1 MKKIFTLFFIFFAS
15 LSLYAVPVKPEWRTH
30 RQSDGTLLQVM
41 MCGDEH
47 FHYYKT
53 LDNIPLTQGDNGDF
67 FYADVLGFQLSSTD
81 ILAHNPEQRTVKE
94 QSAIPHVDELKR
106 IMQNVGELRKYAP
119 RYNVS
124 QLQKSMRQQKTRSL
138 SDGSEKRGL
147 VVLVSFPD
155 RQFSSD
161 TATVVWNN
169 ILNQEG
175 YSENGAIGSVHDYF
189 MTQSNGLFNLKF
201 DVVGPVQLSESCYY
215 YGKNNPMNN
224 NDIDINMDE
233 LIVEAC
239 KAVDDSVDFSL
250 YDWDGDGKVEQ
261 VFFLYA
267 GWGEAVQG
275 ANSNLIWPHEYWLSA
290 YYDYPQGYV
299 LDGVVIDQ
307 YACGCEMDGREDV
320 SMKLSGLGIF
330 CHEFSHCLGLP
341 DFYTYTGLDILGEWD
356 LLAMGSYNNGGW
368 CPPNYTSYERE
379 FCGWQQPQVLEQPVS
394 IENMASLSDGGA
406 TYKIVNNAFST
417 HADEYYLLENR
428 QKTGWDAYVPG
439 HGLLVLHVDYDADS
453 WYQNTVNDTYSHP
466 RMTIIPANNVYLS
479 SKASG
484 FAYPY
489 LANDSLT
496 DNSFPPAKV
505 FNANASGKK
514 MSKPITK
521 IRETNGMIAFEF
533 MGGDVNAGI
542 GSVKYDASQWEG
554 HHADVFS
561 LSGARISSSP
571 HLLNSPSPHL
581 PNSSSPQIFIIKNK
595 KGKAIKIIK

>member
-1 MKKIFTLFFIFFAS
+1 MKKIFTLFFIFFVS

-53 LDNIPLTQGDNGDF
+53 LDNIPLIQGDNGDF
-67 FYADVLGFQLSSTD
+67 FYADVLGFGLSSTG
-81 ILAHNPEQRTVKE
+81 ILAHDPDRRTAKE
-94 QSAIPHVDELKR
+94 QAAIPSADEHKQ
-106 IMQNVGELRKYAP
+106 IMQKNIGELRKFAP
-119 RYNVS
+119 RYNA
-124 QLQKSMRQQKTRSL
+124 LQQQGNMRQHKTRAL

-147 VVLVSFPD
+147 VIMVSFPD
-155 RQFSSD
+155 RKFSSD

-201 DVVGPVQLSESCYY
+201 DIVGPVQLSQSCYY

-239 KAVDDSVDFSL
+239 KAIDDSVDFSK

-290 YYDYPQGYV
+290 YYDYPQGYA

-307 YACGCEMDGREDV
+307 YACGCEMEGREDV

-341 DFYTYTGLDILGEWD
+341 DFYTYTGVDILGEWD

-368 CPPNYTSYERE
+368 CPPNFTSYERE

-394 IENMASLSDGGA
+394 IENMASLSDGGT
-406 TYKIVNNAFST
+406 TYKIVNNALST
-417 HADEYYLLENR
+417 RADEYYLLENR
-428 QKTGWDAYVPG
+428 QKKGWDAYIPG
-439 HGLLVLHVDYDADS
+439 HGLLVLHVDYDADA
-453 WYQNTVNDTYSHP
+453 WNNNTVNDLYSHP
-466 RMTIIPANNVYLS
+466 RMTIIPANNVYQS
-479 SKASG
+479 SRASD

-489 LANDSLT
+489 LTNDSLT

-505 FNANASGKK
+505 FNINSSGKK
-514 MSKPITK
+514 MGKPITK
-521 IRETNGMIAFEF
+521 IREANGIIAFEF
-533 MGGDVNAGI
+533 MGGDINAGI
-542 GSVKYDASQWEG
+542 ENLKNDISQWEG
-554 HHADVFS
+554 QHVDVFS
-561 LSGARISSSP
+561 PSGTLLFSSKAFNASG
-571 HLLNSPSPHL
+571 L
-581 PNSSSPQIFIIKNK
+581 PQGKAYIIKNK